1 MSIIKHSIKPFIN
14 KNTNI
19 KWSEMDK
26 TLWFRFLIQS
36 LAVVDRAGKSL
47 LNIDRAF
54 NIWKEIIEILNK
66 YNDILPIRVLIIV
79 VDEDFTFIIME
90 FEVKYIDQPHVK
102 GEKISFRVHW
112 MDGSISE
119 EPLSHLFP
127 GSKLIVNEWL
137 WENLPYITDTL
148 VQEILKYF

>member
-1 MSIIKHSIKPFIN
+1 M
-14 KNTNI
+14 
-19 KWSEMDK
+19 
-26 TLWFRFLIQS
+26 
-36 LAVVDRAGKSL
+36 
-47 LNIDRAF
+47 
-54 NIWKEIIEILNK
+54 
-66 YNDILPIRVLIIV
+66 PIRVLIIV

-148 VQEILKYF
+148 VQEILINLK